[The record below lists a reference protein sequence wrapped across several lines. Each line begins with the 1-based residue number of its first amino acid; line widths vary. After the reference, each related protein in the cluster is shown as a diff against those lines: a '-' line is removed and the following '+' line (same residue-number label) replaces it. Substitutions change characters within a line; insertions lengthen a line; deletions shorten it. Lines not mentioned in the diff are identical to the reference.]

1 MSIGVEV
8 VGAVLLV
15 LLGWALTSIS
25 GSLKEARIRVDE
37 MGHRLA
43 ILETQF
49 KDHQAHVHGET
60 K

>member
-1 MSIGVEV
+1 MSIGIEV
-8 VGAVLLV
+8 VGALTLV

-25 GSLKEARIRVDE
+25 GSLKEARIRADD
-37 MGHRLA
+37 MGHRLS

-49 KDHQAHVHGET
+49 KDHQAHVHGEI